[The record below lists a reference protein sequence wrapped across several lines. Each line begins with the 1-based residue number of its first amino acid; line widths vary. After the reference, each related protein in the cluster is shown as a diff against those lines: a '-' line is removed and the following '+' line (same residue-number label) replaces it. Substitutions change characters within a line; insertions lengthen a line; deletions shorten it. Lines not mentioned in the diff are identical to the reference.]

1 MTPRIMQIITSICR
15 LPGSRTAYRVVLG
28 CEHRRSVTSM
38 ELNREQ
44 LFVGKAMECME
55 CGTKSES
62 E

>member
-1 MTPRIMQIITSICR
+1 MQITTRIYR
-15 LPGSRTAYRVVLG
+15 LPGSRTTYRVVLG
-28 CEHRRSVTSM
+28 CEHQRSVTSA

-62 E
+62 ESD